1 MKYYATIAI
10 PVLEFEAKD
19 SDQAN
24 NRLNFI
30 ERMLSDNGILP
41 TKSGWELVAIQQTE
55 GESNA

>member
-10 PVLEFEAKD
+10 PVLKFEAKD

-30 ERMLSDNGILP
+30 EKMLSDNGLLP
-41 TKSGWELVAIQQTE
+41 TKNGWELVAIQQTE

>member
-10 PVLEFEAKD
+10 KVCEFEAKD
-19 SDQAN
+19 ADQAN

-41 TKSGWELVAIQQTE
+41 IQSGWELVAIQETE

>member
-1 MKYYATIAI
+1 MRYYATIAI

-30 ERMLSDNGILP
+30 EKILTDNGILP
-41 TKSGWELVAIQQTE
+41 TKNGWELVAIEQTE
-55 GESNA
+55 GASNA